1 MMWGRRGK
9 RCECRDVDRGG
20 ERIVKL
26 SQSGE
31 REELEVEEKLG
42 VEMWGNKARRTRRG
56 SGPGQLR
63 LRSTKNRKSLRA
75 KGGNEHSGQYVQH

>member
-9 RCECRDVDRGG
+9 RCECRDDDRGG

-42 VEMWGNKARRTRRG
+42 GGRG
-56 SGPGQLR
+56 GEVGQD
-63 LRSTKNRKSLRA
+63 S
-75 KGGNEHSGQYVQH
+75 